1 MMVLL
6 IPPAPRRPGIVN
18 FYIVHSVKVN
28 GEFRQHAFAVVWWY
42 KIDCDQ
48 GHFGKPTQF
57 GNSVLMNPV
66 DLPYLCQCSA

>member
-6 IPPAPRRPGIVN
+6 IPPAPRRQGIVN

-48 GHFGKPTQF
+48 GHFGKPT
-57 GNSVLMNPV
+57 
-66 DLPYLCQCSA
+66 

>member
-1 MMVLL
+1 MVLL
-6 IPPAPRRPGIVN
+6 IPPAPKRPGIVN

-48 GHFGKPTQF
+48 GHFGKPTQTCI
-57 GNSVLMNPV
+57 PV
-66 DLPYLCQCSA
+66 FKLWQGSTENQFM